1 MRRESDHFGASWWPW
16 SRSRCGP
23 AWGSGDDGSDF
34 PEIGPSALSPLPRAS
49 FALCPA
55 VAFVRR
61 RFFAAKIAGVVRHS
75 SCPAAWREEARL
87 GGGHAGPLR
96 VPLIRLCTWP
106 SISFKPLPPE
116 VSSEESVHRRT
127 AAIYFPDFSSY
138 GAPVPEEPRNSF
150 RPSGSVTSRPL
161 ALFDPSLDR

>member
-1 MRRESDHFGASWWPW
+1 MDRIFLRLAPLHFRRYQELVL
-16 SRSRCGP
+16 RCAP
-23 AWGSGDDGSDF
+23 
-34 PEIGPSALSPLPRAS
+34 LSPLCGAD
-49 FALCPA
+49 
-55 VAFVRR
+55 
-61 RFFAAKIAGVVRHS
+61 FFAAKIAGVVRHS

-87 GGGHAGPLR
+87 GTRRAGGPCMPYDARQDEGHPRPMR
-96 VPLIRLCTWP
+96 VRLIGLCTWP

-150 RPSGSVTSRPL
+150 RPSGSVTSRPF

>member
-1 MRRESDHFGASWWPW
+1 MDRIFLRLALLHFRGYKELVL
-16 SRSRCGP
+16 RCAP
-23 AWGSGDDGSDF
+23 
-34 PEIGPSALSPLPRAS
+34 LSPLCGAD
-49 FALCPA
+49 
-55 VAFVRR
+55 
-61 RFFAAKIAGVVRHS
+61 FFAAKIAGVVRHS